1 MNHNTEQL
9 PPVELTPVE
18 QDTRRLDWLDSKG
31 GDWIARDSEYGRG
44 YRLHQTTRD
53 NSYPTAR
60 MAIDAA
66 MHDEKY
72 NKCHASE
79 TN

>member
-9 PPVELTPVE
+9 TPAE
-18 QDTRRLDWLDSKG
+18 QDARRLDWLDSKG
-31 GDWIARDSEYGRG
+31 GDWIARDSEHGRG

-60 MAIDAA
+60 LAIDAA
-66 MHDEKY
+66 MQAELEEHLYPE
-72 NKCHASE
+72 S
-79 TN
+79 